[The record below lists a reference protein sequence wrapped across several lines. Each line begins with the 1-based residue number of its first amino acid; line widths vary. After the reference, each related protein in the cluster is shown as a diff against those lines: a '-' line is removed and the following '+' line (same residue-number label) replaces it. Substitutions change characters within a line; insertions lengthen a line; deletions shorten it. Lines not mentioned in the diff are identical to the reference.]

1 MNARKSSMRTLV
13 WFRGKDLRVHDHAP
27 LADAAGAGDVIPL
40 FVLDPYFFAPARAR
54 RLPHRMQFL
63 LESLRELEVS
73 IAARGSRLLI
83 VPGRSVAVVPRL
95 VRAWRVD
102 RVVGYAWAAPVGRE
116 RDRRVAE
123 RLRVPFDRYDG
134 ETLLAP
140 GTLRSGSGTP
150 YAVFTAFARAFHR
163 AALIGSPVTALRKLP
178 SLPRDL
184 DANTVSVP
192 TLEELGIAHNPQ
204 LQRGGEQA
212 ARRRLH
218 RFVSG
223 PGRLYHERRD
233 RMDEDGTSRLS
244 CDLKF
249 GTLSIRT
256 VWSAVSRSLAG
267 AARRAFLNELVWRE
281 FMHSTLVDR
290 PDLMTKPFRTDFEGF
305 PWRYSLDAGL
315 GSRELRSAHREGSSP
330 GIADPSLRREAT
342 ARAHWRAW
350 VRGATGYPIVDA
362 SARQLLAEGFVHNR
376 ARMIS
381 ASFLT
386 KHLLIDYRRGEAHYM
401 RYLTDGDWANNNG
414 GWQWSAGCGADA
426 QPYFRVFNPVTQGV
440 KFDASGAYV
449 RRWVPEIATLPD
461 AYIHAP
467 WTAPRTVLR
476 DAGIVLGR
484 HYPRPIVD
492 HQSARERFLETAA
505 SHLRR

>member
-1 MNARKSSMRTLV
+1 
-13 WFRGKDLRVHDHAP
+13 
-27 LADAAGAGDVIPL
+27 
-40 FVLDPYFFAPARAR
+40 
-54 RLPHRMQFL
+54 
-63 LESLRELEVS
+63 
-73 IAARGSRLLI
+73 
-83 VPGRSVAVVPRL
+83 VPRL
-95 VRAWRVD
+95 ARAWRVD

-123 RLRVPFDRYDG
+123 RLSVPFECYDG
-134 ETLLAP
+134 ETLLSP

-163 AALIGSPVTALRKLP
+163 AALIGSPVSAPRTLP
-178 SLPRDL
+178 SVPSGV
-184 DANTVSVP
+184 DAHVVPVP
-192 TLEELGIAHNPQ
+192 TLKELGIPHNPQ

-212 ARRRLH
+212 ARRRLR

-223 PGRLYHERRD
+223 PGFRYHERRD
-233 RMDEDGTSRLS
+233 RMDEAGTSRLS

-249 GTLSIRT
+249 GTLSIRA
-256 VWSAVSRSLAG
+256 VWSAVSRSLDG
-267 AARRAFLNELVWRE
+267 AARRTFLNELVWRE

-290 PDLMTKPFRTDFEGF
+290 PELMTKPFRPDFVGF
-305 PWRYSLDAGL
+305 PWRYPL
-315 GSRELRSAHREGSSP
+315 GVGQGVP
-330 GIADPSLRREAT
+330 AT

-350 VRGATGYPIVDA
+350 VRGTTGYPIVDA

-401 RYLTDGDWANNNG
+401 RHLTDGDWANNNG

-426 QPYFRVFNPVTQGV
+426 QPYFRVFNPVTQGER
-440 KFDASGAYV
+440 FDPSGAYV
-449 RRWVPEIATLPD
+449 RRWVPEIAGLPD
-461 AYIHAP
+461 DYIHAP
-467 WTAPRTVLR
+467 WTAPRAVLN

-492 HQSARERFLETAA
+492 HQSARERFLETAV
-505 SHLRR
+505 SHLRG

>member
-1 MNARKSSMRTLV
+1 
-13 WFRGKDLRVHDHAP
+13 
-27 LADAAGAGDVIPL
+27 
-40 FVLDPYFFAPARAR
+40 
-54 RLPHRMQFL
+54 
-63 LESLRELEVS
+63 
-73 IAARGSRLLI
+73 
-83 VPGRSVAVVPRL
+83 
-95 VRAWRVD
+95 
-102 RVVGYAWAAPVGRE
+102 
-116 RDRRVAE
+116 
-123 RLRVPFDRYDG
+123 
-134 ETLLAP
+134 
-140 GTLRSGSGTP
+140 
-150 YAVFTAFARAFHR
+150 
-163 AALIGSPVTALRKLP
+163 
-178 SLPRDL
+178 
-184 DANTVSVP
+184 
-192 TLEELGIAHNPQ
+192 
-204 LQRGGEQA
+204 
-212 ARRRLH
+212 
-218 RFVSG
+218 
-223 PGRLYHERRD
+223 
-233 RMDEDGTSRLS
+233 
-244 CDLKF
+244 
-249 GTLSIRT
+249 
-256 VWSAVSRSLAG
+256 
-267 AARRAFLNELVWRE
+267 
-281 FMHSTLVDR
+281 
-290 PDLMTKPFRTDFEGF
+290 
-305 PWRYSLDAGL
+305 
-315 GSRELRSAHREGSSP
+315 
-330 GIADPSLRREAT
+330 
-342 ARAHWRAW
+342 
-350 VRGATGYPIVDA
+350 VDA